1 MSSNDLEDVKALE
14 QQLNEDG
21 DIIVRMLRI
30 MQNAE
35 KTPIVVAGDEY
46 YAMQERT
53 RLVAINALNELQGKL
68 KRWQEENFDEDCTG
82 PEWMALGA
90 TEELGEVCHIIVKAK
105 QRIRQHQAG
114 LDDNSLNEL
123 ADGVADTVIYLI
135 QLCSHLG
142 IDFGKTLFY
151 TAETVMQRN
160 WRKNKTDGVSK

>member
-1 MSSNDLEDVKALE
+1 MNKQNQDSFNKFIEDAEIL
-14 QQLNEDG
+14 
-21 DIIVRMLRI
+21 VRMI
-30 MQNAE
+30 EFMQKHHIAKMPTAE
-35 KTPIVVAGDEY
+35 EQRQYVVMDE
-46 YAMQERT
+46 
-53 RLVAINALNELQGKL
+53 LSELQKRL
-68 KRWQEENFDEDCTG
+68 KKWQENNFDNDCTG

-90 TEELGEVCHIIVKAK
+90 TEELGEVAHIIVKAK
-105 QRIRQHQAG
+105 QRIRQHQSG
-114 LDDNSLNEL
+114 LDDNSLNKL